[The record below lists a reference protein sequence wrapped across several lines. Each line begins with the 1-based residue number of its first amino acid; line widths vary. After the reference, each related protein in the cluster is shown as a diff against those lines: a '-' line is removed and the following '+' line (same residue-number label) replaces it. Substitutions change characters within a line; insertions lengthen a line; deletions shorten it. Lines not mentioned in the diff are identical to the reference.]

1 MMQPLTADPLAEAI
15 ARTILRHQ
23 LGCDQP
29 AQPPAWMV
37 AAATEIVDALALHLV
52 IEDERA
58 LIEGLS

>member
-1 MMQPLTADPLAEAI
+1 MTLDPLVEAL

-29 AQPPAWMV
+29 AEPPAWMV